1 MRSVLPPVTQNL
13 LIITVIVW
21 VATIVLRKVGIID
34 LDQLLGLHFWLGSD
48 FNPAQLVTYMFMYD
62 TAQGFA
68 SFSHIFFNMFSLW
81 MFGVTLERVLGAK
94 RFLTYYLVCGIGGG
108 IIQELTWQLSWQSIL
123 ADINGMDTATL
134 NQVIAGGGATIQN
147 QLNSFYNSL
156 VTVGASAAVFGIL
169 LAFGVF
175 FPNMKLFIIPIP
187 VPIKAKWLVI
197 GYGLLELVFGVTGA
211 MSGVAHFAHLGGML
225 FGLLLIIYWRKRGI
239 IGGGHGYY

>member
-1 MRSVLPPVTQNL
+1 M
-13 LIITVIVW
+13 
-21 VATIVLRKVGIID
+21 
-34 LDQLLGLHFWLGSD
+34 
-48 FNPAQLVTYMFMYD
+48 
-62 TAQGFA
+62 
-68 SFSHIFFNMFSLW
+68 
-81 MFGVTLERVLGAK
+81 
-94 RFLTYYLVCGIGGG
+94 
-108 IIQELTWQLSWQSIL
+108 
-123 ADINGMDTATL
+123 
-134 NQVIAGGGATIQN
+134 
-147 QLNSFYNSL
+147 
-156 VTVGASAAVFGIL
+156 TVGASAAVFGIL